1 MTNSDTYLA
10 VLDEL
15 RELTLKKRRGY
26 SPGDDPFKNFRMSE
40 TFGVNPLRGILV
52 RVMDKMARIASL
64 LDDPTNDQVGES
76 LRDSM
81 IDAGNYLL
89 IGVAFEDAE
98 RKVKQEKQAMQI
110 LDEIELD
117 RAAADFLGHDCKTAG
132 CKTAYVDASAM
143 ADVFDSSESQPED
156 ADVVRRRIGPDPE
169 DVEEVDADGFG
180 NPCCPRDCTDC
191 DADDGCFPNC
201 AGCRG

>member
-1 MTNSDTYLA
+1 MEAKPDTYLA

-98 RKVKQEKQAMQI
+98 RKAKQEAQAMQI
-110 LDEIELD
+110 LDEIELE
-117 RAAADFLGHDCKTAG
+117 RAAADFMQHDCKTAG
-132 CKTAYVDASAM
+132 CQTTYVDASAL
-143 ADVFDSSESQPED
+143 ADVFDSSDSQPED
-156 ADVVRRRIGPDPE
+156 ADVVRRRFGPDPE
-169 DVEEVDADGFG
+169 DVVEY
-180 NPCCPRDCTDC
+180 NCCPVDCEDC
-191 DADDGCFPNC
+191 EDEGASCTCPAGCDGC
-201 AGCRG
+201 GK